1 MARLRAVGCGHPAG
15 THARDPTLS
24 RRIRE
29 GRRRDARWYRH
40 VRPHPPTRVRALPLP
55 PSPQPRRASGSGS
68 RTGPRGGSV
77 ADRRW
82 PRRPAAAHRSGPRT
96 DTPVPAGGSSGRRGL
111 EAPARYFT
119 KWPERLHRTN
129 RSRDVGDH
137 PVAQS
142 RTGWIGRLDRRTAI
156 EMPAIDPAGS
166 CTVRRRDARNTPS
179 GSGELPKLHRAQA
192 GCSPGRL
199 RRRRSCARLVGEASH
214 EAIEE
219 SARNA
224 GRSRCRRST
233 RSQAMRSSATTTA
246 STTPGTARSRAVSA
260 STDSRSTAPM

>member
-29 GRRRDARWYRH
+29 GRQGCPMVPSCTTASPDPCS
-40 VRPHPPTRVRALPLP
+40 RPAAAAFSATSPRERTRIVDRL
-55 PSPQPRRASGSGS
+55 R
-68 RTGPRGGSV
+68 GSV

-82 PRRPAAAHRSGPRT
+82 PRRPAAAHRSGSRT
-96 DTPVPAGGSSGRRGL
+96 GTPVPAGGSSGRRGL

-156 EMPAIDPAGS
+156 EMPVIDPAGS
-166 CTVRRRDARNTPS
+166 CTVRGRDARNAPS

>member
-1 MARLRAVGCGHPAG
+1 MLDG
-15 THARDPTLS
+15 TVTYD
-24 RRIRE
+24 RIP
-29 GRRRDARWYRH
+29 
-40 VRPHPPTRVRALPLP
+40 RPVFALPLP
-55 PSPQPRRASGSGS
+55 PSPQPRRASGSES
-68 RTGPRGGSV
+68 RTRHPGSV

-82 PRRPAAAHRSGPRT
+82 PRRPAAAHRSESRT
-96 DTPVPAGGSSGRRGL
+96 DTPVPAGGGSGRRGL

-119 KWPERLHRTN
+119 KRPWRLHRTN
-129 RSRDVGDH
+129 RSRDVGDR

-142 RTGWIGRLDRRTAI
+142 CTGWIGRLDRRTAI
-156 EMPAIDPAGS
+156 AMPAIDPAGG
-166 CTVRRRDARNTPS
+166 CTVRRRDA
-179 GSGELPKLHRAQA
+179 L
-192 GCSPGRL
+192 PGRQ
-199 RRRRSCARLVGEASH
+199 RQRHSCARLVGEASH